1 MKEQFEGW
9 QSADKAWNYSPGD
22 YGFDPLDLRG
32 AIAKF
37 WARAPPPHRASSSS
51 PPRPLVLPLLPSP
64 PLPLLAQVERS
75 DVAPASEAER
85 MELLANVKAN
95 IDTAEITH
103 GRVAMLAITG
113 FALQEAVWHTA
124 VVDQSPIFFA
134 TPVYHGIASL
144 FGAIRGAF

>member
-1 MKEQFEGW
+1 M
-9 QSADKAWNYSPGD
+9 
-22 YGFDPLDLRG
+22 
-32 AIAKF
+32 
-37 WARAPPPHRASSSS
+37 AR
-51 PPRPLVLPLLPSP
+51 
-64 PLPLLAQVERS
+64 
-75 DVAPASEAER
+75 ASEAER